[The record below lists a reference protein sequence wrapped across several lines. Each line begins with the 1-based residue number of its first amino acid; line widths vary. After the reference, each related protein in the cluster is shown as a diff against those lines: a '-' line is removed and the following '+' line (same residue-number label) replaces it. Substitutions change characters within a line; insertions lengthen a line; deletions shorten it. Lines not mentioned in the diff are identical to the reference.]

1 MQFILNDQEMS
12 KPTPRDLRQCLEQ
25 VRQQRFSEVWLNAG
39 DDGPSLTMFVNGVSA
54 WLMYLQ
60 HQDDVGFHSLN
71 PSYHGPAEL
80 RMKFQLDNGQ
90 MDEYPVAW
98 TLALEDAFDAC
109 EYFVTTQ
116 GGRSPAITWED
127 S

>member
-1 MQFILNDQEMS
+1 MQVLLDARDMS
-12 KPTPRDLRQCLEQ
+12 VSMAKLHQCLEQ
-25 VRQQRFSEVWLNAG
+25 VRQQQFSELWLDAG
-39 DDGPSLTMFVNGVSA
+39 DDGPSLAMLVNGAYA

-60 HQDDVGFHSLN
+60 YSGDVGFHSLN
-71 PSYHGPAEL
+71 PSYQGSAEL
-80 RMKFQLDNGQ
+80 RMKFQLSNGQ

-109 EYFVTTQ
+109 EYFMATQ

>member
-1 MQFILNDQEMS
+1 MQILLDARDMS
-12 KPTPRDLRQCLEQ
+12 VSTAKDLRQCLEQ
-25 VRQQRFSEVWLNAG
+25 VRQQQFSELWLIVE
-39 DDGPSLTMFVNGVSA
+39 DDGPSLTMLVNGDYA

-60 HQDDVGFHSLN
+60 NPDDTGFNSLN
-71 PSYHGPAEL
+71 LSYQGLAEL
-80 RMKFQLDNGQ
+80 RMKFQLSNGQ

-98 TLALEDAFDAC
+98 TLALEDAFDTC
-109 EYFVTTQ
+109 EYFVATQ

>member
-1 MQFILNDQEMS
+1 MQFLLNAQELSM
-12 KPTPRDLRQCLEQ
+12 PPARDLRQFLEE
-25 VRQQRFSEVWLNAG
+25 VRQRQFSEVWLIAG
-39 DDGPSLTMFVNGVSA
+39 DDGPSLTMLINGTSA

-60 HQDDVGFHSLN
+60 TQDDVGFHSLN

-80 RMKFQLDNGQ
+80 RMEFQLSNGQ
-90 MDEYPVAW
+90 MDAYPVAW
-98 TLALEDAFDAC
+98 TLALEDAFEAC

>member
-1 MQFILNDQEMS
+1 MQFLLNAQELS
-12 KPTPRDLRQCLEQ
+12 LPTARDLRQCLEQ
-25 VRQQRFSEVWLNAG
+25 VRQRQFSEVWLIAG
-39 DDGPSLTMFVNGVSA
+39 VDGPSLTMLINGASA

-60 HQDDVGFHSLN
+60 NQDDVGFHSLN
-71 PSYHGPAEL
+71 PSYRGPAEL
-80 RMKFQLDNGQ
+80 RMEFQLSNGQ

-98 TLALEDAFDAC
+98 TLALEDAFEAC

>member
-1 MQFILNDQEMS
+1 MQVLLDAQEMS
-12 KPTPRDLRQCLEQ
+12 VPTPKDLRQCLEQ
-25 VRQQRFSEVWLNAG
+25 VRQQQFSELWLFAG
-39 DDGPSLTMFVNGVSA
+39 DDGPSLAMLVNETSA

-60 HQDDVGFHSLN
+60 NPDDSGFHSLN
-71 PSYHGPAEL
+71 LSYHGPAEL
-80 RMKFQLDNGQ
+80 QMKFRLSNGQ

-109 EYFVTTQ
+109 EYFMTTQ

>member
-1 MQFILNDQEMS
+1 MQFLLNAQELSM
-12 KPTPRDLRQCLEQ
+12 PTARDLRQCLEQ
-25 VRQQRFSEVWLNAG
+25 VRQRQFSEVWLIAG
-39 DDGPSLTMFVNGVSA
+39 DDGPSLTMLINGASA
-54 WLMYLQ
+54 WLMNLQ
-60 HQDDVGFHSLN
+60 NQDDVGFNSLN

-80 RMKFQLDNGQ
+80 RMEFQLSNGQ

>member
-1 MQFILNDQEMS
+1 MQVLLDAQEMS
-12 KPTPRDLRQCLEQ
+12 VPTAKDLRQCLEQ
-25 VRQQRFSEVWLNAG
+25 VRQQQFSELWLIAG
-39 DDGPSLTMFVNGVSA
+39 DDGPSLTMLVNGAYA
-54 WLMYLQ
+54 WLMFLQ
-60 HQDDVGFHSLN
+60 NQDDVGFHSLN
-71 PSYHGPAEL
+71 LSYHGSAEL
-80 RMKFQLDNGQ
+80 RMKFQLSNGQ

-109 EYFVTTQ
+109 EYFMTTQ